1 MGVGGMETG
10 SANMKRKTNGDLVLV
25 PMAAPA
31 VLPGTITDVFAVVLD
46 GLDSP
51 HSKRAYGRA
60 LAEFHAWW
68 MGGGKGAAYVVDY
81 NAVAKWRA
89 ELVEGGRLSPQSINQ
104 RLAAVRAMVRALAVR
119 GYLSWEAATAICTI
133 KSVKAKGVR
142 MGNWL
147 SRVEV
152 EKLLAAPDVRTVA
165 GVRNAAMLRLML
177 SCGLRREDVAKLRGV
192 DLAMVG
198 GRWVLLN
205 IVGKGRRVGTIPV
218 AGWAAD
224 AVHKWW
230 EVRGV
235 WAGIVAGS
243 EVLPM
248 FTTVRP
254 GADPT
259 APIGVQT
266 VADVVKHYGV
276 KIGKPQL
283 RAHDLR
289 RTFAEQANADG
300 GDLHQIQ
307 MSLRHSDLS
316 TTAKYL
322 GDKQDLQHAPCDA
335 LKWDVPAVDI
345 SGVRLG
351 ELTFAGVGLVRG
363 DGGEPNA

>member
-1 MGVGGMETG
+1 
-10 SANMKRKTNGDLVLV
+10 MKRKTKVGELVVV
-25 PMAAPA
+25 PTVPQLPA
-31 VLPGTITDVFAVVLD
+31 IQPGGTMVDVFATVLD
-46 GLDSP
+46 GLDSH

-60 LAEFHAWW
+60 LSEFHAWW
-68 MGGGKGAAYVVDY
+68 RGQTTAAVVDY

-89 ELVEGGRLSPQSINQ
+89 ELVDAGRLSPQSINQ

-142 MGNWL
+142 LGNWL
-147 SRVEV
+147 TRVEV
-152 EKLLAAPDVRTVA
+152 EKLLAAPDTSTVA

-177 SCGLRREDVAKLRGV
+177 SCGLRREDVAKLKGV

-230 EVRGV
+230 EVRAA
-235 WAGIVAGS
+235 WAGVVGVGAN
-243 EVLPM
+243 VLPV
-248 FTTVRP
+248 FSTVRP

-266 VADVVKHYGV
+266 VADVVKHYGA

-322 GDKQDLQHAPCDA
+322 GNKQDFQHAPCDA
-335 LKWDVPAVDI
+335 LQWDVPAVDI

-351 ELTFAGVGLVRG
+351 DHTAGVELVKG

>member
-1 MGVGGMETG
+1 
-10 SANMKRKTNGDLVLV
+10 MKRKTNGGELVVVV
-25 PMAAPA
+25 PAAVPIANTPA
-31 VLPGTITDVFAVVLD
+31 IDMVFATVLN

-51 HSKRAYGRA
+51 HSKRAYARA
-60 LAEFHAWW
+60 LGEFYTWW
-68 MGGGKGAAYVVDY
+68 LQQAVSGESRVVDY

-89 ELVEGGRLSPQSINQ
+89 ELVDAGRLSPQSINQ
-104 RLAAVRAMVRALAVR
+104 RLAAVRALVRALAVR
-119 GYLSWEAATAICTI
+119 GYLTWEAATAICTI

-147 SRVEV
+147 TRVEV
-152 EKLLAAPDVRTVA
+152 EKLLAAPDLSTVA

-177 SCGLRREDVAKLRGV
+177 SCGLRREDVAKLKGV
-192 DLAMVG
+192 DLQMVG

-224 AVHKWW
+224 AVGKWW
-230 EVRGV
+230 EVRRA
-235 WAGIVAGS
+235 WAGIPVGNALAQ
-243 EVLPM
+243 VPM

-254 GADPT
+254 GADPI

-266 VADVVKHYGV
+266 VADVVKHYGA

-322 GDKQDLQHAPCDA
+322 GDKQDFQHAPCDV
-335 LKWDVPAVDI
+335 LKWAVPALDV

-351 ELTFAGVGLVRG
+351 DHTAGVELVKG